1 MQFFFESAILALTFG
16 CCFAAAF
23 IVQKAALGFL
33 LRIMARN
40 YKWRHQDGLRMNAA
54 AVRESNSSRDL
65 GPRSTDAGVGKAPQ
79 HAVARKLAASSRGLA
94 LSFSPSKG
102 EA

>member
-40 YKWRHQDGLRMNAA
+40 YKWSHQDGLRMNAA
-54 AVRESNSSRDL
+54 AVRESNSSSDL
-65 GPRSTDAGVGKAPQ
+65 GPRRRGGGVGKAPQ
-79 HAVARKLAASSRGLA
+79 HAVARKLPASSWDLA
-94 LSFSPSKG
+94 LTSSPSKG